1 MHQVLRNGTS
11 MQMSL
16 QVENRNKVSYKLAKT
31 HNGNE
36 NGIHRQVCVTLSS
49 LTDLRLNVAP
59 AIAINIATADSEYLQ
74 GLRTA
79 A

>member
-1 MHQVLRNGTS
+1 

-49 LTDLRLNVAP
+49 DIRHCM
-59 AIAINIATADSEYLQ
+59 DSASKDQLV
-74 GLRTA
+74 
-79 A
+79 